1 MGNDRD
7 IQQLEQ
13 TQSFELL
20 NHRGIPLEF
29 RADVLESGAADAEGY
44 RQLLRRYNHSN
55 ANAALPTLAP

>member
-1 MGNDRD
+1 M
-7 IQQLEQ
+7 EQ